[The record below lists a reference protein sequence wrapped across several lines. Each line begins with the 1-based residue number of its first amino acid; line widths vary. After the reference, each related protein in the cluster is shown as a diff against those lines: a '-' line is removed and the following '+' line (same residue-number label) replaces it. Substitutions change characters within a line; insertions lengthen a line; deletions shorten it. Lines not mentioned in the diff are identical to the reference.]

1 MSEINTQAPKYTKV
15 TSKNGKVYYKKP
27 LDMNRRDKGK
37 YYEANKPLLQKNLTL
52 DRILNNKNVGV
63 ATMQKHEIDKVK
75 IVEIFSNKIKE
86 NPEDFEKYMEIQ
98 NKFLERL
105 NVTKTTS
112 RIRYNSVIR
121 NILYNSN
128 ASQKV

>member
-1 MSEINTQAPKYTKV
+1 MSEINTQSPKYTKV

-27 LDMNRRDKGK
+27 LDMNIRDKGK
-37 YYEANKPLLQKNLTL
+37 FYEANKPLLQKNLTL

-105 NVTKTTS
+105 NVTKTT
-112 RIRYNSVIR
+112 
-121 NILYNSN
+121 
-128 ASQKV
+128 

>member
-98 NKFLERL
+98 NKFLEKVKCNKNHL
-105 NVTKTTS
+105 KNT
-112 RIRYNSVIR
+112 
-121 NILYNSN
+121 LQFSN
-128 ASQKV
+128 KKYIV